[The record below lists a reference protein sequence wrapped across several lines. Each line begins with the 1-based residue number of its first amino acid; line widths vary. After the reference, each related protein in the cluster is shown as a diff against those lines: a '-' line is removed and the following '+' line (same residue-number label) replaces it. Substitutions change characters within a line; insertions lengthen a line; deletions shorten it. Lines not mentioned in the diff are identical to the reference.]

1 MTGYITMNKLNIG
14 QDPISRGKITDKNS
28 PPKIDRQDR
37 RKAKWLAASCL
48 VFGVAVGHYG
58 HDIKNALVSFT
69 GANAPTEQQ
78 LKDDPKVMVKV
89 VPGEGLDQVIDSVNP
104 NISQAVQYAIEQ
116 YLGPKIEDKTLQ
128 PGEVIVVPKVEQ

>member
-1 MTGYITMNKLNIG
+1 MIGYITMNKLNIG

-28 PPKIDRQDR
+28 PPKIDR

-89 VPGEGLDQVIDSVNP
+89 VPGEGLYQVIYSVNP
-104 NISQAVQYAIEQ
+104 KISPAAQYAIEQ